1 MSKTIVFTDFGII
14 ADTMLLPLHIVY
26 IIIVQN
32 VLKMKSS

>member
-1 MSKTIVFTDFGII
+1 MSKTIVFTTFGII
-14 ADTMLLPLHIVY
+14 ADTMLLLLHIVY